1 MSENHESREEY
12 RKRLEK
18 RIHDQVERDRQE
30 KRASR
35 PRRTLNWHKA
45 VASLKLSGSKAANN
59 YSQQPIPRP
68 KNNQAPE
75 VHHYRTP
82 RWVKNIIWVLVILV
96 LIGGGYEYHKLHSAA
111 QNIFGNSN
119 GKISRKL
126 QKGEP
131 VSVLAMGTDVGALD
145 RGNSGGNTD
154 SLELFTINPKTKRI
168 TMTSIPRDTL
178 VRVNTNKGPT
188 YVKINAAYSIG
199 GPKQTVRQV
208 SELLDVPIDY
218 YAVLNMGVLKKVVNT
233 VGGVT
238 VDNPF
243 AFDYEG
249 HHFKKGKQHLNGEL
263 ALKYSRMRYEDPNN
277 DYGRQ
282 KRQQQIIESVI
293 QKFKASGSLTTA
305 NKILDAVKDGVKTNI
320 PIDDIATLYGNY
332 HAAMNKVITYHFKG
346 QNATIDGVSFQI
358 ASPKEINR
366 ISKLI
371 RKQLGLKAKKV
382 VNHET
387 KMYKSQPT
395 YDGVSNTDF
404 ILPGGASYND
414 PGSGN
419 GSDYVTTRGNSHRRS
434 SYNSSSRESTYN
446 NGTGE
451 RTYSGNAYRYSQR
464 TYQRANTYGTSRYEQ
479 HNYRQSTPT
488 RGIENTPTVERSTTT
503 VRTEENR

>member
-1 MSENHESREEY
+1 MNDNHETREEY
-12 RKRLEK
+12 RKKMEQ
-18 RIHDQVERDRQE
+18 RIHDKVAQDQKQNYEP
-30 KRASR
+30 KT
-35 PRRTLNWHKA
+35 PKFNW
-45 VASLKLSGSKAANN
+45 SKFKF
-59 YSQQPIPRP
+59 P
-68 KNNQAPE
+68 KNKLKDPSPNSSPKMPE

-82 RWVKNIIWVLVILV
+82 RWVKNIIWALVIIV
-96 LIGGGYEYHKLHSAA
+96 LIGGGYEYHKLNSAA
-111 QNIFGNSN
+111 NDIFGNGN
-119 GKISRKL
+119 GKISKKL

-131 VSVLAMGTDVGALD
+131 VSVLAMGTDVGALN
-145 RGNSGGNTD
+145 RGNTGGNTD
-154 SLELFTINPKTKRI
+154 SLELFTINPKTKKI

-178 VRVNTNKGPT
+178 VRVPTSDGPT

-199 GPKQTVRQV
+199 GPKKTVKAV

-218 YAVLNMGVLKKVVNT
+218 YAVINMGVLKKVVNT

-243 AFDYEG
+243 AFTYEG

-263 ALKYSRMRYEDPNN
+263 ALKYSRMRYSDPNN

-293 QKFKASGSLTTA
+293 QKFKKSGSIGTA

-320 PIDDIATLYGNY
+320 PVDDIATLYGNY
-332 HAAMNKVITYHFKG
+332 HAAMDNVTTYHFQG
-346 QNATIDGVSFQI
+346 QDATIEGVSFQI

-371 RKQLGLKAKKV
+371 RKQLGLKPKKV

-387 KMYKSQPT
+387 RMYKSQPS
-395 YDGVSNTDF
+395 YNGVTNTDF

-419 GSDYVTTRGNSHRRS
+419 GSDYVIGGKTSIKSSSQKQSSIYSNSARTYGEIRSSQVTTQVPQTERRTQSTVRSEYQTTR
-434 SYNSSSRESTYN
+434 
-446 NGTGE
+446 
-451 RTYSGNAYRYSQR
+451 
-464 TYQRANTYGTSRYEQ
+464 
-479 HNYRQSTPT
+479 TPT
-488 RGIENTPTVERSTTT
+488 TGRVSENTTARTVQEPTTT
-503 VRTEENR
+503 RE